1 MLADEFKSS
10 QHNGE
15 VERREQIAAPAN
27 IVMETVIPLLEERL
41 VVDLTRRKSGDIVV
55 RKEIETHL
63 LQVQVP
69 VRREKLIVE
78 QVSPEYRLIAEIDLG
93 EAPITEGLI
102 TKGIV
107 PDDKSIAVSLVA
119 SDRSTIDNHHTY
131 STQGTIDLLTELK
144 NLPDCDWEHLKIEVI
159 FQNFDCQDRYQS
171 MLDRHSQT

>member
-15 VERREQIAAPAN
+15 VERREQITAPAN
-27 IVMETVIPLLEERL
+27 ILTETVIPLLEERL

-78 QVSPEYRLIAEIDLG
+78 QVSPEYKLIAEIDLG
-93 EAPITEGLI
+93 EQVTDGLI
-102 TKGIV
+102 AKAIA

-119 SDRSTIDNHHTY
+119 SDRSTIDNHRTY
-131 STQGTIDLLTELK
+131 SPQGTIDLLTELK

-159 FQNFDCQDRYQS
+159 FQNFDCQDRHQA

>member
-15 VERREQIAAPAN
+15 VARREQIAAPAN

-41 VVDLTRRKSGDIVV
+41 VVDLMRRKSGDIVV

-78 QVSPEYRLIAEIDLG
+78 QVSPEYKLIAEIELG
-93 EAPITEGLI
+93 EQVTDELI
-102 TKGIV
+102 AKTIASN
-107 PDDKSIAVSLVA
+107 DKSIAVSLVA
-119 SDRSTIDNHHTY
+119 NNRSTIDNQHTY
-131 STQGTIDLLTELK
+131 SPQGAIDLLNELK
-144 NLPDCDWEHLKIEVI
+144 NLPDRDSEHLKIEI
-159 FQNFDCQDRYQS
+159 ILKDSDRRDNYLA
-171 MLDRHSQT
+171 MLDRHSHT